1 MQTNGTVTAPTPE
14 QALPAGRES
23 PDRAALKGFASI
35 AGELTRAQR
44 EGRGLDDILNLIA
57 AQVGALLDVPR
68 VSLYLR
74 DTASGVF
81 RGQVGFGADDR
92 LIKRLTGGVEADRF
106 TREVARTARPV
117 VIANAMTDPR
127 TISSTM
133 REWGVRSVIGVPM
146 VRNDDVIGILFAD
159 AKGERRDFDT
169 DDEEVASAFATLA
182 AIAVGQAQL
191 TRDLQ
196 STRGRLASQNQILK
210 KAAAVNE
217 RLTRLVIDGCDLGQI
232 AAAASNLID
241 GPCAIFDRDLTRLAH
256 AVHGG
261 ADAPTPEQLRACA
274 VADPDL
280 GGSLRDAGLHPEIV
294 GPFSRQGIRKRLLLA
309 PVNAGGERLGT
320 LVGVEGRR
328 RISDA
333 DVLALRR
340 AANVVAVEMVAQRRV
355 SAAEWDARSSLAA
368 HLIHGTADAAVRDR
382 QAAFLGVDLGLPRVV
397 CLFSPPAAAARVDGR
412 QVAARLEARRPGLD
426 CFETNVAE
434 GVALCIRLPG
444 AATPTAA
451 QAEVKELVRAACEDL
466 LENGPLAA
474 AISPPCGGP
483 DDYPGAYAAAREV
496 LRCIVTH
503 CPPRARPSVLSAD
516 EVGAA
521 RQFLA
526 SIDAETAS
534 GYARETLGGLD
545 NGRRSGEQLMLTL
558 RVFFEE
564 CASIKPA
571 ARRLEVHDNTIRYR
585 IARVEELTGYSFD
598 DADDVLRVHLAL
610 KILRLEELGQ
620 AT

>member
-1 MQTNGTVTAPTPE
+1 M
-14 QALPAGRES
+14 RES

-44 EGRGLDDILNLIA
+44 EGRDLDHVLNLIA
-57 AQVGALLDVPR
+57 AQIGALLGVPR

-74 DTASGVF
+74 DAASGVF

-106 TREVARTARPV
+106 TREVARTGRPV
-117 VIANAMTDPR
+117 IIANAMTDPR

-146 VRNDDVIGILFAD
+146 VLNDDVIGILFAD

-169 DDEEVASAFATLA
+169 CDEEVASAFATLA

-196 STRGRLASQNQILK
+196 STKGTLAKQNQILK
-210 KAAAVNE
+210 NAAAVDE

-232 AAAASNLID
+232 VTAVANLVTA
-241 GPCAIFDRDLTRLAH
+241 PCAIFDRDLVRVAH
-256 AVHGG
+256 AAHGT
-261 ADAPTPEQLRACA
+261 AAPPTPEQFRACID
-274 VADPDL
+274 ADPEFAAAIGDP
-280 GGSLRDAGLHPEIV
+280 GRHPEIV
-294 GPFSRQGIRKRLLLA
+294 GPFPRQGIRKRLLLA

-328 RISDA
+328 RISDP

-368 HLIHGTADAAVRDR
+368 HLIHGTVDADGRDR
-382 QAAFLGVDLGLPRVV
+382 QAGFLGVDLALPRAV
-397 CLFSPPAAAARVDGR
+397 CLFSPPAAAGIDGR
-412 QVAARLEARRPGLD
+412 QVAARLEARRPDLE

-434 GVALCIRLPG
+434 GVALCLQLPA
-444 AATPTAA
+444 AATPAAA
-451 QAEVKELVRAACEDL
+451 QAEVKALVRAACEDL
-466 LENGPLAA
+466 IESGPLAA
-474 AISPPCGGP
+474 AISPPCTGP
-483 DDYPGAYAAAREV
+483 DEYPGAYAAAREV
-496 LRCIVTH
+496 LRCVVRH
-503 CPPRARPSVLSAD
+503 CPPRTRPAVLSAHD
-516 EVGAA
+516 VGAA

-526 SIDAETAS
+526 SIEADAAAE
-534 GYARETLGGLD
+534 YVRETFGGLD
-545 NGRRSGEQLMLTL
+545 NGRRSGEQLMQTL
-558 RVFFEE
+558 RVYFEE
-564 CASIKPA
+564 CAAIKPA
-571 ARRLEVHDNTIRYR
+571 ARRLVVHDNTIRYR
-585 IARVEELTGYSFD
+585 IARIEELTGYSFD
-598 DADDVLRVHLAL
+598 RADDVLRVHLAL
-610 KILRLEELGQ
+610 KILELADLRQ

>member
-1 MQTNGTVTAPTPE
+1 MERNGLVAELTPE
-14 QALPAGRES
+14 PLPAIRDS

-44 EGRGLDDILNLIA
+44 EGRDLDHVLNLIA
-57 AQVGALLDVPR
+57 AQIGALLDVPR

-106 TREVARTARPV
+106 TREVARTGRPLI
-117 VIANAMTDPR
+117 IANAMTDPR

-146 VRNDDVIGILFAD
+146 VLNDDVIGILFAD
-159 AKGERRDFDT
+159 AKGERRDFGT
-169 DDEEVASAFATLA
+169 GDEEVASAFATLA
-182 AIAVGQAQL
+182 AIAVQQARL

-196 STRGRLASQNQILK
+196 STRSTLASQNQILK
-210 KAAAVNE
+210 NAAAVDE

-232 AAAASNLID
+232 VTAVSNLVS
-241 GPCAIFDRDLTRLAH
+241 GACAIFDRDLVRVA
-256 AVHGG
+256 AAPHGS
-261 ADAPTPEQLRACA
+261 AEAPTPEQFRAC
-274 VADPDL
+274 VDADL
-280 GGSLRDAGLHPEIV
+280 EFGRSLHDPGRHPEIV
-294 GPFSRQGIRKRLLLA
+294 GPFSRQGVRKRLLLA

-368 HLIHGTADAAVRDR
+368 HLVHGTADAVGRDR
-382 QAAFLGVDLGLPRVV
+382 QAAFLGVDLALPRVV
-397 CLFSPPAAAARVDGR
+397 CLFSPPASAAGIDGR
-412 QVAARLEARRPGLD
+412 QIAARLEARRPDLE

-434 GVALCIRLPG
+434 GVALCLQLPDAG
-444 AATPTAA
+444 SAAAA
-451 QAEVKELVRAACEDL
+451 QAEVKELVAAACDDL
-466 LENGPLAA
+466 VESGPLAA
-474 AISPPCGGP
+474 SISPACGGP

-496 LRCIVTH
+496 LRCIVRH
-503 CPPRARPSVLSAD
+503 CPPRTGPAVLSAHD
-516 EVGAA
+516 VGAA

-526 SIDAETAS
+526 SIDSEAAAE
-534 GYARETLGGLD
+534 YARETFGGLD

-571 ARRLEVHDNTIRYR
+571 ARRLVVHDNTIRYR
-585 IARVEELTGYSFD
+585 IARIEELTGYSFD
-598 DADDVLRVHLAL
+598 QADDVLRVHLAL
-610 KILRLEELGQ
+610 KILELEELRQ